1 MNRPSTVLGLLLCGS
16 VLLLVT
22 VHAGIKVKTD
32 HDKAFDFKKPQT
44 WAWNDTGAGQVLM
57 ARTADDRPDEVRER
71 AEPVIKDA
79 VATQLARRKLQP
91 AVNGAPDL
99 EVTYYLLITVGN
111 SAQYVGQFAPAVAQ
125 WGLPPFSG
133 ATQALRTFDQ
143 GSLVLDISANDRMVW
158 RGAAQAEIKLG
169 LTVEKRHQ
177 LIRDAV
183 RELLDRYPPRK

>member
-1 MNRPSTVLGLLLCGS
+1 MHRPSTVLGLLLCGC
-16 VLLLVT
+16 VLLVAT

-32 HDKAFDFKKPQT
+32 HDKAFDFKKPRT
-44 WAWNDTGAGQVLM
+44 WAWNDKGAGQVLM

-79 VATQLARRKLQP
+79 VAAELARRKLQP
-91 AVNGAPDL
+91 AAGGAPDL
-99 EVTYYLLITVGN
+99 EVTYYLLITIGN

-133 ATQALRTFDQ
+133 ATQSLRTFDQ

-158 RGAAQAEIKLG
+158 RGAAQAEIKPD
-169 LTVEKRHQ
+169 LTVEKRHR
-177 LIRDAV
+177 LIREAV
-183 RELLDRYPPRK
+183 RELLDRYPPRN

>member
-1 MNRPSTVLGLLLCGS
+1 MRRPSTVLGLLLCGC
-16 VLLLVT
+16 VLLLAT

-44 WAWNDTGAGQVLM
+44 WAWNDTGAGQVIM

-79 VATQLARRKLQP
+79 VAAELARRKLQP
-91 AVNGAPDL
+91 AANGGPDL

-133 ATQALRTFDQ
+133 ATQSLRTFDQ
-143 GSLVLDISANDRMVW
+143 GSLVLDISAEDRMVW

-183 RELLDRYPPRK
+183 RELLDRYPPRN

>member
-1 MNRPSTVLGLLLCGS
+1 
-16 VLLLVT
+16 
-22 VHAGIKVKTD
+22 
-32 HDKAFDFKKPQT
+32 
-44 WAWNDTGAGQVLM
+44 
-57 ARTADDRPDEVRER
+57 
-71 AEPVIKDA
+71 
-79 VATQLARRKLQP
+79 
-91 AVNGAPDL
+91 
-99 EVTYYLLITVGN
+99 
-111 SAQYVGQFAPAVAQ
+111 VGQFAPAVAQ

-177 LIRDAV
+177 LIREAV